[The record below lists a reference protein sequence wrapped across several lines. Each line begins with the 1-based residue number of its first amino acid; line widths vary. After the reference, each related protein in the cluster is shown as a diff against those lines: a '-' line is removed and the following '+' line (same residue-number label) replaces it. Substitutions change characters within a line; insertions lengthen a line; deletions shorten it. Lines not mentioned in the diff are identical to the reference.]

1 LHTSFQTP
9 IETSMSSI
17 KQLDTPL
24 PCESLPGKAVAI
36 NAGNGEFLPRADGSP
51 ILVRWCPRQVDR
63 SLLPPTLLFIDLES
77 GTIKKQIL
85 PAGYSA
91 PWGKVWGPDGMLYMG
106 LWGPAEI
113 MRYDPAKVEYE
124 HLGAMEEGE
133 RFIPRLTIGTDENIY
148 AQTGQSGH
156 VFSYDPA
163 TGQVVHFGRQGP
175 QRDYHIAYTG
185 SIGVDDE
192 YIYTTFGNVSQETW
206 TVATNKNTNAQVL
219 LDEIRGAD
227 IHQGRLGVTASFEG
241 QEYWLWKGQAIVRS
255 GEDEHPPW
263 PNREP
268 TPRKPAPEIKGK
280 PELLPNSTLVDV
292 DGSATLH
299 YRLDEDDDWRK
310 VTYQVETESVI
321 LKRAETLPDG
331 RIIASTEGYEGFY
344 SLDPKS
350 GDFRF
355 CGIGNGSVSSTL
367 VAGEKM
373 YVAAYPGGTGL
384 SVWDTSKPWN
394 LCRMTPDQPN
404 LKVTEPESNP
414 RKYGRWH
421 RAGNF
426 QFTNALMQ
434 DSDGTLY
441 AAMHGERHNVGGIL
455 CWWNL
460 KSGEQSYLREPFGLY
475 DIASGSPAQNKTKF
489 VYSSFTIKG
498 LEGEPKPETARLFV
512 FDTERKE
519 LDWFIEP
526 LEGID
531 CTGLVEETQPG
542 ELLLAAA
549 RHANWNYK
557 THPEWHVK
565 HDGSI
570 LYKVDMKTRKVTGHV
585 ELPGL
590 LGGRRDYFWH
600 IDFRKGPDGM
610 VYTFYNEAGCEHSEE
625 AQAWLEQN
633 SHDPVAQ
640 CRVDACPGTQLVRID
655 PSTLEVTAI
664 ADVHPPS
671 DITFAGR
678 DIYITG
684 RPGFRVVRDALLPY

>member
-1 LHTSFQTP
+1 
-9 IETSMSSI
+9 MNSI
-17 KQLDTPL
+17 PQLATLL
-24 PCESLPGKAVAI
+24 PCESLPGHAVAL
-36 NAGNGEFLPRADGSP
+36 NAGNGEFLPRTDGSP
-51 ILVRWCPRQVDR
+51 ILVRWSPRQVDR

-77 GTIKKQIL
+77 GEIKKQIL
-85 PAGYSA
+85 PNGYSA

-124 HLGAMEEGE
+124 HLGAIEEGE
-133 RFIPRLTIGTDENIY
+133 RFIPRLTIGTDEKIY

-163 TGQVVHFGRQGP
+163 TGEIAHFGRQGP

-192 YIYTTFGNVSQETW
+192 YIYTTFGNVPMETW
-206 TVATNKNTNAQVL
+206 TVVTNKNTGEQIL
-219 LDEIRGAD
+219 LDAIRGAD
-227 IHQGRLGVTASFEG
+227 IHQGRLGVTASFGG
-241 QEYWLWKGQAIVRS
+241 QNFWLWQGQAIVRKDD
-255 GEDEHPPW
+255 GEPPPW
-263 PNREP
+263 PERELP
-268 TPRKPAPEIKGK
+268 LRQAAPEIKGK

-292 DGSATLH
+292 DGSTTLY
-299 YRLDEDDDWRK
+299 YRLDEDDAWR
-310 VTYQVETESVI
+310 TISYQVETETVI

-344 SLDPKS
+344 SLNPDS
-350 GDFRF
+350 GDFKF
-355 CGIGNGSVSSTL
+355 CGIGNGSVSSVH
-367 VAGEKM
+367 VAEEKM

-394 LCRMTPDQPN
+394 LSRMTPELPILQITD
-404 LKVTEPESNP
+404 PESNP

-434 DSDGTLY
+434 GKDGTLY
-441 AAMHGERHNVGGIL
+441 AALHGERHNVGGIL

-460 KSGEQSYLREPFGLY
+460 ESGEQGHLREPFGLY
-475 DIASGSPAQNKTKF
+475 DIASGTSAQHGSKF
-489 VYSSFTIKG
+489 VYSSFTVKG
-498 LEGEPKPETARLFV
+498 LEGEPIPETARLFV

-519 LDWFIEP
+519 LDWYIEP
-526 LEGID
+526 FEGID

-542 ELLLAAA
+542 ELLLATA
-549 RHANWNYK
+549 RGADWNYK
-557 THPEWHVK
+557 THPEWHVR
-565 HDGSI
+565 HQGSI
-570 LYKVDMKTRKVTGHV
+570 LYKIDMKTRKVTDRV

-610 VYTFYNEAGCEHSEE
+610 VYTFYNEPGCEHSKE
-625 AQAWLEQN
+625 ARAWLEQN
-633 SHDPVAQ
+633 QHDPVAS
-640 CRVDACPGTQLVRID
+640 CRVDAYPGTQLVRID

-678 DIYITG
+678 DIYVAG
-684 RPGFRVVRDALLPY
+684 RPSFRVVRDALLL

>member
-1 LHTSFQTP
+1 MNT
-9 IETSMSSI
+9 I
-17 KQLDTPL
+17 KQLETLL
-24 PCESLPGKAVAI
+24 PCESLPGEAVAL
-36 NAGNGEFLPRADGSP
+36 NAGNSEFLPREDGSP
-51 ILVRWCPRQVDR
+51 ILVRWSPRQVDR
-63 SLLPPTLLFIDLES
+63 SLLPPTLLFTDLES
-77 GTIKKQIL
+77 GEIKKQVL
-85 PAGYSA
+85 PNGYAA

-124 HLGAMEEGE
+124 HLGAIEKGE
-133 RFIPRLTIGTDENIY
+133 RFIPHLTIGTDERIY
-148 AQTGQSGH
+148 GLTGQSGH
-156 VFSYDPA
+156 VLSYDPA
-163 TGQVVHFGRQGP
+163 TGEVVHFGRQGP
-175 QRDYHIAYTG
+175 QRDYHISYSG
-185 SIGVDDE
+185 SIGVDDD
-192 YIYTTFGNVSQETW
+192 YVYTTFGNVPKETW
-206 TVATNKNTNAQVL
+206 TISTNKASGEQAML
-219 LDEIRGAD
+219 EEIQGAD
-227 IHQGRLGVTASFEG
+227 IRQGRLGVTASFDG
-241 QEYWLWKGQAIVRS
+241 QDYWLWQGLAIPKTDE
-255 GEDEHPPW
+255 GELPPW
-263 PNREP
+263 PERELP
-268 TPRKPAPEIKGK
+268 HRKSAPEIRGK
-280 PELLPNSTLVDV
+280 PELLPNSTLVDA
-292 DGSATLH
+292 DGSTILH
-299 YRLDEDDDWRK
+299 YRLNEDHDWRT
-310 VTYQVETESVI
+310 VSYQVETEAVI

-344 SLDPKS
+344 SLAPKS
-350 GDFRF
+350 GEFKF
-355 CGIGNGSVSSTL
+355 CGIGNGSVSSVL
-367 VAGEKM
+367 VVEEKM

-394 LCRMTPDQPN
+394 QCRMTPDHPDVQI
-404 LKVTEPESNP
+404 TEPESNP

-434 DSDGTLY
+434 DNDGTLY

-460 KSGEQSYLREPFGLY
+460 ESGEQDYLREPFGLY
-475 DIASGSPAQNKTKF
+475 DIASGTPALGKSKF
-489 VYSSFTIKG
+489 VYSSFTVKG
-498 LEGEPKPETARLFV
+498 LEGETKPDTARLFV

-542 ELLLAAA
+542 ELMLATV
-549 RHANWNYK
+549 RGANWNYK

-565 HDGSI
+565 HEGSI
-570 LYKVDMKTRKVTGHV
+570 LYKVDMKTREVTERV

-610 VYTFYNEAGCEHSEE
+610 VYTFYNEPGCEDSKE
-625 AQAWLEQN
+625 AREWIEQN
-633 SHDPVAQ
+633 SHDPLAH
-640 CRVDACPGTQLVRID
+640 CRVDAYPGTQLVRID

-671 DITFAGR
+671 DITFAGH
-678 DIYITG
+678 DIYVTG
-684 RPGFRVVRDALLPY
+684 RPNFRVVRDALLI